1 MVVSCFN
8 AKQACAGTIQKWG
21 PFNKTKMS
29 KCKQTCMVAAVGVWV
44 AFSEWGTLNL
54 WEIEQEKASTLWPQV
69 ICTSRVTSVGP
80 LGCHTMQ
87 GILDLFTPHLASKA
101 TTTGGGRRR
110 VKYWN
115 HGTSCRLEPWR
126 ENSASFLNSGT
137 RSAYSHLNCM
147 LMMGRQANQK

>member
-1 MVVSCFN
+1 
-8 AKQACAGTIQKWG
+8 
-21 PFNKTKMS
+21 
-29 KCKQTCMVAAVGVWV
+29 MVAAVGGWV

-80 LGCHTMQ
+80 LGCHTIQ

-101 TTTGGGRRR
+101 TTMGGGRRR

-115 HGTSCRLEPWR
+115 RGTSCRLEPWR
-126 ENSASFLNSGT
+126 ESSASFFLKTGA
-137 RSAYSHLNCM
+137 RSAYSHLDFVCCW
-147 LMMGRQANQK
+147 LGDRLIRGRWMHVSRWTRHMYRLQTELETTIVM